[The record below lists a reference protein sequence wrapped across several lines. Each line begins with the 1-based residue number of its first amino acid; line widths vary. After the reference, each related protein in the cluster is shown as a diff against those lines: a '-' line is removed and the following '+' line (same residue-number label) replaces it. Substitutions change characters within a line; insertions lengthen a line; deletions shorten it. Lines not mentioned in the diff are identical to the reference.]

1 MYNVDEHIRECD
13 RLRKKYFGRVE
24 APDIAVKVG
33 KGEQKGGGGGVR
45 VRKRR
50 SKTPPGLPKASPIEA
65 VLVVKIL
72 GSS

>member
-13 RLRKKYFGRVE
+13 RLRKKYFGKIE
-24 APDIAVKVG
+24 APDIAVKAV
-33 KGEQKGGGGGVR
+33 KGEQKGGGGKKVR
-45 VRKRR
+45 IRR

-65 VLVVKIL
+65 VLVLKIA